1 MITEEAMK
9 GEGGGAM
16 GLGAGMRNQSTVMI
30 TMVTAIGMS
39 TTTVVMGDGDLMIGM
54 NTGVHPGT
62 MMMVVTEGV
71 SMSPGIAVPPS
82 GLSLRRGHDYSCSLA
97 LRQQTVHQL
106 KDVAPYLAL
115 LNLLTQPLESRK

>member
-1 MITEEAMK
+1 
-9 GEGGGAM
+9 
-16 GLGAGMRNQSTVMI
+16 
-30 TMVTAIGMS
+30 
-39 TTTVVMGDGDLMIGM
+39 M

-71 SMSPGIAVPPS
+71 STSPGIAVPPS
-82 GLSLRRGHDYSCSLA
+82 SLSLRRGHDYSCRYCDIVWFGPVAHSLLSLSLA